1 MNESQRLT
9 LEKLEKTFKQ
19 VIDYE
24 KVNQMTDEEVEE
36 YINKIDD
43 DLFNSHFDELN
54 KLKKIKP

>member
-24 KVNQMTDEEVEE
+24 KVNQMTDKEVEE